1 MGLIVAIKNSEIT
14 LTTVG
19 GVSIVSGVKNN
30 LFPDG
35 RLTDGNLYE
44 QCEVHNTNA
53 SLTLSSGKA
62 WVYLDPAGGT
72 FAIALASASA
82 FNSGDLWPV
91 GLDVTSL
98 TYSSPTSQTSGLT
111 LPTLAPGQK
120 ALLVCRRNLSSG
132 TTAYPESNRLYVAGT
147 SPL

>member
-1 MGLIVAIKNSEIT
+1 MVLIVAIKSSEIV
-14 LTTVG
+14 LTKPSGST
-19 GVSIVSGVKNN
+19 IVSGVKNN

-35 RLTDGNLYE
+35 RLTDGNVYE
-44 QCEVHNTNA
+44 ECEVHNTNT

-62 WVYLDPAGGT
+62 WLYLDPAGGT

-82 FNSGDLWPV
+82 FNSDAAWPY
-91 GLDVTSL
+91 GLDPTTL
-98 TYSSPTSQTSGLT
+98 TYSSPTSQSSGLA

-120 ALLVCRRNLSSG
+120 ALIVCRRNLSTG
-132 TTAYPESNRLYVAGT
+132 TTATPESNRLYVAGT

>member
-1 MGLIVAIKNSEIT
+1 MVVTVAIKSSEIV
-14 LTTVG
+14 LTKRSG
-19 GVSIVSGVKNN
+19 GSITSGVKNN

-35 RLTDGNLYE
+35 RLTDGNVYE
-44 QCEVHNTNA
+44 PVEVHNTNA

-62 WVYLDPAGGT
+62 WLYLDPAGGT

-82 FNSGDLWPV
+82 FTIGAAWP
-91 GLDVTSL
+91 DVDFTTL
-98 TYSSPTSQTSGLT
+98 TYSSPTSQSSGLT
-111 LPTLAPGQK
+111 LPTLAAGQM

-132 TTAYPESNRLYVAGT
+132 TTAYPESNRLYVGGT